1 MTRLWPK
8 RLLARAVWLI
18 ALLLIISQ
26 FAWLVLFGL
35 YEREPRA
42 RQIAH
47 RAAAIVNLTRAAL
60 LAAQPDKRRDLLLEL
75 SRREGVHVLP
85 LVPEESDVPPPPNA
99 MARLVASEIKR
110 ELGSD
115 TLVSFSDDNEEDLW
129 VSFAIDADE
138 YWVVMPRLQQTRTIP
153 WLWAGWGIGVLL
165 LSIMGAWMMLRHINR
180 PLMKM
185 AEAAALL
192 GRGEMPPRLTEHGP
206 QEIGRAHV

>member
-85 LVPEESDVPPPPNA
+85 LVPEESDVPPP
-99 MARLVASEIKR
+99 S
-110 ELGSD
+110 
-115 TLVSFSDDNEEDLW
+115 
-129 VSFAIDADE
+129 
-138 YWVVMPRLQQTRTIP
+138 
-153 WLWAGWGIGVLL
+153 
-165 LSIMGAWMMLRHINR
+165 
-180 PLMKM
+180 
-185 AEAAALL
+185 
-192 GRGEMPPRLTEHGP
+192 
-206 QEIGRAHV
+206 

>member
-129 VSFAIDADE
+129 VSFAIDAD
-138 YWVVMPRLQQTRTIP
+138 
-153 WLWAGWGIGVLL
+153 
-165 LSIMGAWMMLRHINR
+165 
-180 PLMKM
+180 
-185 AEAAALL
+185 
-192 GRGEMPPRLTEHGP
+192 
-206 QEIGRAHV
+206 